1 MPRALFSVS
10 DKTGIVELGQSLAS
24 VGWDIVATGR
34 TAQAL
39 DDAGVSVTPVEQLT
53 GLPEMLGGRV
63 KTLHPA
69 VHAPILAREHS
80 KDMSELTSHGYA
92 PIELVI
98 CNLYPFRQTIS
109 HPNVTLTQ
117 AVEQIDIGGVTL
129 IRAAAKNFE
138 RVIVVVDPSDYDE
151 VQVALVEDGQV
162 PLQTR
167 RNLAIKAFAHTRDY
181 DMAIHSYLVSDNL
194 LDASETNLDDH
205 FTIGLTRT
213 QALRYGENP
222 HQQAG
227 LYATRSDVGPLGGTL
242 LQGKPLSYNNL
253 LDASAAY
260 QAVAAFDAN
269 DKAAVVI
276 IKHMNPTGIAV
287 AETIAEAMPQAL
299 ASDPVSAFGG
309 IIAVNQEV
317 DVEFVRALGSLF
329 VEVLIAPA
337 FSGEA
342 CQLLAEG
349 RKNCRLIA
357 AKDTQVKKSLEFR
370 SIQGGVLVQQ
380 LDIGDPDATEWKIV
394 TRRRPTPEE
403 VEALKFAWTVAQHV
417 RSNAIVLAGQTATVG
432 IGGGLPSRVDAV
444 KLAVEKAAEH
454 AQGAVMASD
463 AFFPFADGLRI
474 AVEAGVTA
482 VIQPGGS
489 IRDQEVIDAAD
500 EADLAM
506 IFTKVRHFRH

>member
-10 DKTGIVELGQSLAS
+10 DKTGIVDLGQSLAS

-34 TAQAL
+34 TAEAL
-39 DDAGVSVTPVEQLT
+39 KDAGVLVTPIEQLT

-69 VHAPILAREHS
+69 IHAPILARDHS
-80 KDMSELTSHGYA
+80 VDMTELTSHGYA
-92 PIELVI
+92 PIELVV
-98 CNLYPFRQTIS
+98 CNLYPFQQTIS
-109 HPNVTLTQ
+109 QPNVTLSQ

-138 RVIVVVDPSDYDE
+138 RVTVVIDPSDYDK
-151 VQVALVEDGQV
+151 VQSTLVEEGQISA
-162 PLQTR
+162 LER
-167 RNLAIKAFAHTRDY
+167 RRLALKAFAHTRDY
-181 DMAIHSYLVSDNL
+181 DTAIHSFLAGDDL
-194 LDASETNLDDH
+194 LDDEATELSDH
-205 FTIGLTRT
+205 FTIGLTLT
-213 QALRYGENP
+213 QSLRYGENP

-227 LYATRSDVGPLGGTL
+227 LYSNRSDMGPLGGVL

-260 QAVAAFDAN
+260 QAVSAFDTD

-276 IKHMNPTGIAV
+276 LKHMNPTGIAIG
-287 AETIAEAMPQAL
+287 ETIAEAMPQAL

-309 IIAVNQEV
+309 IIAVNRPV
-317 DVEFVRALGSLF
+317 DADFVKALGGLF
-329 VEVLIAPA
+329 VEVLIAPS
-337 FSGEA
+337 FTDEA
-342 CQLLAEG
+342 CELLAQG

-357 AKDTQVKKSLEFR
+357 ITDIQVQKSLEFR
-370 SIQGGVLVQQ
+370 SIQGGVLVQE
-380 LDIGDPDATEWKIV
+380 LDIGDPDIAEWQMV

-403 VEALKFAWTVAQHV
+403 IEALKFAWKAAQHV
-417 RSNAIVLAGQTATVG
+417 RSNAIVLAGQSATVG
-432 IGGGLPSRVDAV
+432 IGGGLPSRIDAA
-444 KLAVEKAAEH
+444 KLAVEKAGEH

-463 AFFPFADGLRI
+463 AFFPFADGLQI
-474 AVEAGVTA
+474 AIDAGVTA

-500 EADLAM
+500 AAGMAM

>member
-10 DKTGIVELGQSLAS
+10 NKTGIVELGQALAS

-34 TAQAL
+34 TAEAL
-39 DDAGVSVTPVEQLT
+39 VAAGVSVTPVEQLT

-69 VHAPILAREHS
+69 IHAPILARDHS
-80 KDMSELTSHGYA
+80 KDMSELTSLGYA
-92 PIELVI
+92 PIELVV
-98 CNLYPFRQTIS
+98 CNLYPFQQTIS
-109 HPNVTLTQ
+109 QPSVTLAQ
-117 AVEQIDIGGVTL
+117 AVEQIDIGGLTL

-138 RVIVVVDPSDYDE
+138 RLIVVVDPADYDT
-151 VQVALVEDGQV
+151 VQAALVEDGRISDQE
-162 PLQTR
+162 R

-181 DMAIHSYLVSDNL
+181 DTAIHSYLAGDSL
-194 LDASETNLDDH
+194 LDGSVNTLGDH
-205 FTIGLTRT
+205 FTIGLTQT
-213 QALRYGENP
+213 QSLRYGENP

-227 LYATRSDVGPLGGTL
+227 LYATRADLGPLGGRL

-260 QAVAAFDAN
+260 QAVSSFSTVDR
-269 DKAAVVI
+269 AAVVI

-287 AETIAEAMPQAL
+287 ADTIAEAMPQAL
-299 ASDPVSAFGG
+299 ASDPLSAFGG
-309 IIAVNQEV
+309 IVAVNREV
-317 DVEFVRALGSLF
+317 DAEFVRALGGLF

-337 FSGEA
+337 FTDEA
-342 CQLLAEG
+342 CELLAQG
-349 RKNCRLIA
+349 RKNCRLIEQNNQ
-357 AKDTQVKKSLEFR
+357 QVQKSLEFR
-370 SIQGGVLVQQ
+370 SIQGGVLVQE
-380 LDIGDPDATEWKIV
+380 LDIGDPEITEWQVV

-403 VEALKFAWTVAQHV
+403 VGALKFAWTAAQHV
-417 RSNAIVLAGQTATVG
+417 RSNAIVLAGQTATFG

-444 KLAVEKAAEH
+444 SLAVEKAGDH
-454 AQGAVMASD
+454 AQGAVLASD
-463 AFFPFADGLRI
+463 AFFPFADGLQI
-474 AVEAGVTA
+474 AIDVGVTA